1 MSART
6 WMHAALGPP
15 PPGGGAGA
23 RPFDSADLDALAP
36 LMLRAYRGTVD
47 DEGETVEQAADE
59 LRKTTQGAYGEFLP
73 ACSMVVERGGALRAA
88 ALLTRQQGRPLVA
101 FTFTDP
107 DFGRQ
112 GLARACMDAAMAALY
127 AQGERELRLVV
138 TLANL
143 PALRLYERLG
153 FVRAGG

>member
-1 MSART
+1 
-6 WMHAALGPP
+6 MHAALGPP
-15 PPGGGAGA
+15 SPGGGAGA